1 VLKIIFSYF
10 CQCLCVFCELGGSN
24 DSVSENRV
32 VGSYQ
37 RVKLAKLLPSASYGI
52 TIPSSSSLNRTV
64 YQDFLGRLRGLVG
77 ERFAAKR
84 SVASR

>member
-1 VLKIIFSYF
+1 MNKRFHWAFEDFTVELKIIFNYF

-37 RVKLAKLLPSASYGI
+37 RVKLAKLLP
-52 TIPSSSSLNRTV
+52 
-64 YQDFLGRLRGLVG
+64 LRRM
-77 ERFAAKR
+77 E
-84 SVASR
+84 